1 MEQRGLGKRHKKA
14 REKTVTTGSKVVCVD
29 DRFPPD
35 ILAFYNALPIKDRQ
49 YTIRGIGIGVALN
62 GEVGEVVV
70 YLEGLDNPCSS
81 VPPYPERGF
90 AQHRFREI
98 QPPAEAEVEE
108 LAEAYA

>member
-1 MEQRGLGKRHKKA
+1 
-14 REKTVTTGSKVVCVD
+14 VTTGSKVVCVD

-49 YTIRGIGIGVALN
+49 YVVRGIGIGVALN
-62 GEVGEVVV
+62 GEAGEVVV
-70 YLEGLDNPCSS
+70 YLKELENPCST

-98 QPPAEAEVEE
+98 EPPAEAEVEE